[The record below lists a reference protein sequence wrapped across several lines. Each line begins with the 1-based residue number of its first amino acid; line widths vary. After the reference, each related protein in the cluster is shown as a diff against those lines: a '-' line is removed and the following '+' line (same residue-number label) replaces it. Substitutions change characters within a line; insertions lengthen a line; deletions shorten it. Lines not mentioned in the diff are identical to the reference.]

1 MLTLGV
7 IVVDQVVKLLVH
19 FNMTMGPGGEVK
31 VFGDWFKLHYI
42 LNKGMAFGLSF
53 GSDYGKLGLTIFRM
67 LAMILIG
74 YFLYRMAKKN
84 YSAGLLWCIAAIL
97 GGAIGNVIDSIFYGV
112 FLDNAPY
119 DSITPWFHGQ
129 VIDMF
134 YLDIWEGYL
143 ADWIP
148 FWGGK
153 KISLWPIFNVADA
166 AIFCGVLAILIFQRR
181 FLSHAKPSQLN

>member
-1 MLTLGV
+1 MA
-7 IVVDQVVKLLVH
+7 
-19 FNMTMGPGGEVK
+19 MGQAGEVK
-31 VFGDWFKLHYI
+31 IFGDWFKLHYI

-67 LAMILIG
+67 LAMIAIG
-74 YFLYRMAKKN
+74 YFLYWMSKKG
-84 YSAGLLWCIAAIL
+84 YHKGLLWSVAAIL

-119 DSITPWFHGQ
+119 ESITPWFHGQ
-129 VIDMF
+129 VIDML

-148 FWGGK
+148 FWGGN
-153 KISLWPIFNVADA
+153 KIALWPIFNVADA
-166 AIFCGVLAILIFQRR
+166 AIFCGVLVILFYQKR
-181 FLSHAKPSQLN
+181 FLKSKELENTSIE

>member
-1 MLTLGV
+1 MA
-7 IVVDQVVKLLVH
+7 
-19 FNMTMGPGGEVK
+19 MGQSGEMSI
-31 VFGDWFKLHYI
+31 FGEWLKLHYI
-42 LNKGMAFGLSF
+42 LNRGMAFGLSF

-67 LAMILIG
+67 VAMLAIG
-74 YFLYRMAKKN
+74 YLLYAMSKKN
-84 YSAGLLWCIAAIL
+84 YHAGLLWSIAAIL

-112 FLDNAPY
+112 LLENAPY

-148 FWGGK
+148 VWGGK
-153 KISLWPIFNVADA
+153 KVSLWPIFNVADA
-166 AIFCGVLAILIFQRR
+166 AIFCGVFVIMIFQKR
-181 FLSHAKPSQLN
+181 FIRGSKLA